1 MDKRISYRDYQSV
14 KSVAKAID
22 PKLREAASL
31 EKKIAALTE
40 ELNTCKEQISF
51 LEAGIVKTLGFHV
64 TDVVKKVIEP
74 TGKTDAKG
82 KPVMQTKYIPT
93 DNVAYD
99 ADKKQY
105 VITLAE
111 TEVLPI
117 EGYNVIPPT
126 TQDGPGSDFDAD
138 KEAVAAEETPQP
150 EEELGNIEGPEQVS
164 PIAEETESAE
174 QPVEEYPEEEDPEE
188 AFKTLRDSIY

>member
-1 MDKRISYRDYQSV
+1 MEKRISYRDYQSV

-64 TDVVKKVIEP
+64 TDAVKKVIEP

-105 VITLAE
+105 VITLG
-111 TEVLPI
+111 TEPHPV

-126 TQDGPGSDFDAD
+126 TQEGPGSDFDAD
-138 KEAVAAEETPQP
+138 KEAVAAAETPQP
-150 EEELGNIEGPEQVS
+150 EEELGNIEGPVPVS
-164 PIAEETESAE
+164 PVEEAESAE
-174 QPVEEYPEEEDPEE
+174 QPVEDYPEEEDPEE

>member
-1 MDKRISYRDYQSV
+1 MEKRISYRDYQSV

-64 TDVVKKVIEP
+64 TDAVKKVIEP

-105 VITLAE
+105 VITLG
-111 TEVLPI
+111 TEPHPV

-138 KEAVAAEETPQP
+138 KEAVATEETPQP
-150 EEELGNIEGPEQVS
+150 EEELGNIEGPAPVS
-164 PIAEETESAE
+164 PAAEETETAE
-174 QPVEEYPEEEDPEE
+174 QPVKDYPEEEDPEE